1 MRWDGWLFLILSW
14 SVILFLSGFCFGQL
28 LRKKP

>member
-14 SVILFLSGFCFGQL
+14 STILFLSGFCFGRI
-28 LRKKP
+28 LRKR